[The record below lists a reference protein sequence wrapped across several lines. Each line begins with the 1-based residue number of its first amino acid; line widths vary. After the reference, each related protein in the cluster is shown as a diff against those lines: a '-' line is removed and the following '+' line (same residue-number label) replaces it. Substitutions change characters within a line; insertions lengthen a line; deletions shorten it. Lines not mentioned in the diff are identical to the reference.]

1 MALDPYRRLLKIP
14 GVPTLLLVGLLAR
27 MPATATGMALT
38 LHVAEVLHL
47 GYAKAGLVTMASTIG
62 MAIGSPLSGRLV
74 DRHGLRPVLAV
85 TTAAQAAFWSCAW
98 ALPFPALAAA
108 AALAGLLA
116 LPVFSVTR
124 QCLAA
129 MVPVAQRRTGFTLD
143 SMLVELSYMTGPA
156 LAVAGLTALGSHV
169 TMTIIGAGMTLAGI
183 GLLTLNPPTRS
194 PAEREHEAQ
203 SGKVARREWLTPAF
217 GGLMATVAA
226 ATFVLTATELSLVAT
241 MTDAGDTEW
250 VGLAVGIWC
259 VYSLVGGF
267 VYGGLSRGF
276 SPFALIAGMGLLTVP
291 VGLVAGD
298 WRWLVLALLPAGLL
312 CAPALSSTVDV
323 VSGRVPAAARGE
335 AMGLHGT
342 ALLIGGAASAPIAG
356 AVIDG
361 VGSSWAFTVAGLAG
375 VAIVLAA
382 LPLWRRRRPALGDTV
397 PMPPEA
403 VPVTP
408 EASGSSAA
416 PDALAVS
423 DAPTVLGASVVP
435 TALDSLAV
443 PDGLGVPDG
452 LAVPEGLAAPSAPA
466 APEGLAV
473 PQGLVVPDD
482 LVVPDGLAAA
492 SEGLA
497 APAVPVVSAGPAAP
511 AVPPVP
517 AVPEAP
523 SVRAAPAP

>member
-108 AALAGLLA
+108 AALAGLLG

-129 MVPVAQRRTGFTLD
+129 MVPAPQRRTAFTLD

-156 LAVAGLTALGSHV
+156 LAVAGLTALGSFV
-169 TMTIIGAGMTLAGI
+169 TMTVIGAGMTLAGI

-194 PAEREHEAQ
+194 EAEKAHEAQ
-203 SGKVARREWLTPAF
+203 GVKVARREWLTPAF

-276 SPFALIAGMGLLTVP
+276 SPFALIAVMGLLTVP

-382 LPLWRRRRPALGDTV
+382 LPLWRRRPPAPPEAADTV
-397 PMPPEA
+397 PAPPE
-403 VPVTP
+403 
-408 EASGSSAA
+408 E
-416 PDALAVS
+416 
-423 DAPTVLGASVVP
+423 
-435 TALDSLAV
+435 TA
-443 PDGLGVPDG
+443 
-452 LAVPEGLAAPSAPA
+452 
-466 APEGLAV
+466 
-473 PQGLVVPDD
+473 
-482 LVVPDGLAAA
+482 
-492 SEGLA
+492 A
-497 APAVPVVSAGPAAP
+497 APAVSEAAEVPGVPAAP
-511 AVPPVP
+511 STLAP
-517 AVPEAP
+517 AAAAAGA
-523 SVRAAPAP
+523 AAPEVPSP

>member
-108 AALAGLLA
+108 AALAGLLG

-129 MVPVAQRRTGFTLD
+129 MVPAPQRRTAFTLD

-156 LAVAGLTALGSHV
+156 LAVAGLTALGSFV
-169 TMTIIGAGMTLAGI
+169 TMTVIGAGMTLAGI

-194 PAEREHEAQ
+194 EAEKAHEAQ
-203 SGKVARREWLTPAF
+203 GVKVARREWLTPAF

-276 SPFALIAGMGLLTVP
+276 SPFALIAAMGLLTVP

-382 LPLWRRRRPALGDTV
+382 LPLWRRRPPAPPEAADTV
-397 PMPPEA
+397 PAPPE
-403 VPVTP
+403 
-408 EASGSSAA
+408 E
-416 PDALAVS
+416 
-423 DAPTVLGASVVP
+423 
-435 TALDSLAV
+435 TA
-443 PDGLGVPDG
+443 
-452 LAVPEGLAAPSAPA
+452 
-466 APEGLAV
+466 
-473 PQGLVVPDD
+473 
-482 LVVPDGLAAA
+482 
-492 SEGLA
+492 A
-497 APAVPVVSAGPAAP
+497 APAVSEAAEVPGVPAAP
-511 AVPPVP
+511 STLAP
-517 AVPEAP
+517 AAAAAGA
-523 SVRAAPAP
+523 AAPEVPSP